1 MTKTRMRF
9 LIAALCAAT
18 PVVAQ
23 ERHEH
28 PDCHGLPFW
37 TFALEHWHYP
47 EILAELTQRN
57 GPRSRAELDAV
68 AHELGRSAVDP
79 DPDWVAEQIRTHF
92 EDGIRADAEEAARG
106 PCYDASDVDRMV
118 AGVIENFRRDPVER
132 ALIMAGTTLR
142 LAAHRGNRP
151 SHPPHAGTP
160 YDSEGAFEAA
170 RLIFEEAGGWDDGL
184 LEELDPERAAVV
196 FEHAAMRPG
205 SVACEAMR
213 RLRMWTW
220 DEGGERYVA
229 HSSYGRL
236 RRESPER
243 CPELDDPGGG

>member
-1 MTKTRMRF
+1 MKTRAI
-9 LIAALCAAT
+9 LWAAVLLPVAT
-18 PVVAQ
+18 PSAAQ

-37 TFALEHWHYP
+37 SHGMSHWHHP

-57 GPRSRAELDAV
+57 GPHSRAELDA
-68 AHELGRSAVDP
+68 AALELARSAADP
-79 DPDWVAEQIRTHF
+79 DPDWVVEQIRTHF
-92 EDGIRADAEEAARG
+92 EDDIRAGAEEAARG

-118 AGVIENFRRDPVER
+118 AGVIDNYHRDAVEMAR
-132 ALIMAGTTLR
+132 WMAGTTLR

-220 DEGGERYVA
+220 DEGDERYVA